1 MGTLLNNNDA
11 AKSSELHFFF
21 HLSFT
26 RVLFNVALNAL
37 K

>member
-11 AKSSELHFFF
+11 AYSSELHCF

-26 RVLFNVALNAL
+26 RVLFIVALNAL

>member
-11 AKSSELHFFF
+11 ANSSELHFFSS
-21 HLSFT
+21 LIYAC
-26 RVLFNVALNAL
+26 VFNVALNAL